1 MKIINIEEK
10 RARAFKRTILKVIQ
24 MKKELSSEKV
34 RNFEM
39 LKLSVKP
46 RLETDL
52 LKKLEIEKEYGISQK
67 TIDRMRER
75 GLKTSQSSPKAIVW
89 IVRKDFEDFLKK
101 DRYDR

>member
-1 MKIINIEEK
+1 MKTINIKEK
-10 RARAFKRTILKVIQ
+10 RARAFKKTILKLIQ
-24 MKKELSSEKV
+24 TKKELNSEKE
-34 RNFEM
+34 RGLEM

-52 LKKLEIEKEYGISQK
+52 MKKSDIEKEYGVSQK

>member
-1 MKIINIEEK
+1 MRTVNIEEK
-10 RARAFKRTILKVIQ
+10 RARAFKKTILKLIQ
-24 MKKELSSEKV
+24 AKKELISEKE
-34 RNFEM
+34 RSLEI

-52 LKKLEIEKEYGISQK
+52 LKKSDIEKEYGISQK

-75 GLKTSQSSPKAIVW
+75 GLKTSQSSPKSTVW
-89 IVRKDFEDFLKK
+89 ILRKDFENFLKK

>member
-1 MKIINIEEK
+1 MKAINIEEK
-10 RARAFKRTILKVIQ
+10 RARAFKKTIIELIQ
-24 MKKELSSEKV
+24 TKKELNSEKK
-34 RNFEM
+34 RCLEM

-52 LKKLEIEKEYGISQK
+52 MKKSEIEKEYSVSQK